1 MLLNGVLQSV
11 LGGRRKRSKKALR
24 YLGKP
29 LRGPLGSIG
38 GSLLANPNVLLT
50 AAGVAWGIFETLQQ
64 QGASG
69 TSPAG
74 SGFPSHSPAPAQPAH
89 APAAAPPLPPLPVMG
104 APSPG
109 PISEPALKIVRLAIS
124 AAYADGAVS
133 DQERAAILEHAR
145 SAGVDGI
152 VEQELAQP
160 RPLAEIVAGVSDD
173 TQKATLYV
181 LAFGIVRGDEQPSG
195 AERIYLA
202 TLAHLLGL
210 DPKTVQQLE
219 QNAARRIDAEP
230 EQ

>member
-11 LGGRRKRSKKALR
+11 LGGRGRRKRSKKALR
-24 YLGKP
+24 YLGTP

-50 AAGVAWGIFETLQQ
+50 AAGVAWGIFETMQQ
-64 QGASG
+64 QGTSGASP
-69 TSPAG
+69 TG
-74 SGFPSHSPAPAQPAH
+74 SEFPPAQSPT
-89 APAAAPPLPPLPVMG
+89 AAQPLPPLPVM
-104 APSPG
+104 APTSSG
-109 PISEPALKIVRLAIS
+109 PVSDPALKIVRLAIS

-160 RPLAEIVAGVSDD
+160 RPLAEIVAGIGDD

-181 LAFGIVRGDEQPSG
+181 LAFGIVRGDEQPTG

>member
-11 LGGRRKRSKKALR
+11 LGGRRKKSKKALR

-29 LRGPLGSIG
+29 LRGSMGAIG
-38 GSLLANPNVLLT
+38 GSLLSNPTVLLT

-64 QGASG
+64 QGTSG

-74 SGFPSHSPAPAQPAH
+74 AGFPSPHAPAPATSQ
-89 APAAAPPLPPLPVMG
+89 PLPPLPVMG
-104 APSPG
+104 GAPTSASV
-109 PISEPALKIVRLAIS
+109 SEPALTIVRLAVS

-133 DQERAAILEHAR
+133 EQERAAILEHAR
-145 SAGVDGI
+145 SAGVDTI

-160 RPLAEIVAGVSDD
+160 RPLAEIVAGVTDD
-173 TQKATLYV
+173 TQRATLYV

-202 TLAHLLGL
+202 KLAHLLGL

-219 QNAARRIDAEP
+219 QNAAQRIDAEP

>member
-1 MLLNGVLQSV
+1 MLLNGVLRSV
-11 LGGRRKRSKKALR
+11 LGGRRKKSRKALR
-24 YLGKP
+24 YLESP
-29 LRGPLGSIG
+29 LRGSMGSIG
-38 GSLLANPNVLLT
+38 GSLLSNPNVLLT

-64 QGASG
+64 QGTSG
-69 TSPAG
+69 TSPTG
-74 SGFPSHSPAPAQPAH
+74 SGFPTAH
-89 APAAAPPLPPLPVMG
+89 APATSHPLPPLPVMG
-104 APSPG
+104 APSSASV
-109 PISEPALKIVRLAIS
+109 SEPALRIVRLAIS

-133 DQERAAILEHAR
+133 DQERAAILEQAR
-145 SAGVDGI
+145 SAGVDSI

-160 RPLAEIVAGVSDD
+160 RPLAEIVAGITDD
-173 TQKATLYV
+173 TQRATLYV